1 VNDQSDKLAM
11 VVSRIKLTT
20 HAWKSMCHGIK
31 AETLAKLRVW
41 GKVPN
46 RCTLISEDSQIPL
59 QHSAA

>member
-1 VNDQSDKLAM
+1 
-11 VVSRIKLTT
+11 
-20 HAWKSMCHGIK
+20 MCHGIK